1 MDGPSIIK
9 EHGKA
14 IVEAIRNKTLDNEW
28 KVLVVDEASKRIID
42 SSVNEDEIL
51 NHNIANIERIEDRRE
66 MNPDM
71 DAVYFLSPQPHI
83 VECLLADFACH
94 RYRRGFIIWTGPLPD
109 PLQRKLDVARR
120 QMGGPPDLLLVDF
133 YPRESHLVTF
143 RDPSSF
149 LILYNPA
156 CNDLVAQHLRT
167 LASKIASVCITLRE
181 FPKIRYYQPPAHAAH
196 EARVLCMHLARFVQQ
211 ALEAHRQSDR
221 NFPPP
226 SQRPQS
232 VLLVTDRS
240 MDLMAPLL
248 HEFTYQ
254 AMVHDLLPIREQE
267 NGKVTYHM
275 AARPSARVEER
286 DEELSEKDVVWVT
299 NRHRHMKDTIDKL
312 MSDFRKFMD
321 KHPQFANRDREA
333 SLNDIR
339 DILAGLPQFEEM
351 KKAYSLHLT
360 MAQEAMDIFQNFR
373 LADVASAEQTMA
385 TGLDEEYKKPK
396 NVLDEVVRLLD
407 DRGIADADKLRLI
420 AIYTLY
426 RDGMIAKDISR
437 LLWHASLQRSP
448 DSTDQAVIENLA
460 LLGARP
466 LKELKETRQ
475 PIPPLFPQPG
485 SSKDAVPEEGYA
497 LSRFEP
503 AVKQMLERLC
513 AGELDQ
519 ALFPY
524 VVPPADGA
532 GGTDAL
538 ASQGSL
544 RSAAPRWAAANRR
557 QAENRQR
564 VIVFVA
570 GGATYSE
577 ARACYQVSEKHNRD
591 VFLVTSHMVAP
602 GKYLADL
609 AALKVDRRRLNLPI
623 DQPPPRPPAHIYERP
638 APAVVQ
644 PPANPALA
652 QQQHPP
658 QQQFAPVI
666 GPNNPPTKA
675 FASMSLAGGPPSGVP
690 ASGGPG
696 PGTAATA
703 TTTATAAAT
712 TAAAAGGETKKK
724 DKEKKK
730 RHLFGL
736 MK

>member
-14 IVEAIRNKTLDNEW
+14 IIEAIRSRTLNNEW
-28 KVLVVDEASKRIID
+28 KVLVVDETSKRIID

-71 DAVYFLSPQPHI
+71 DALYLLSPQPHI
-83 VECLLADFACH
+83 VECLLADFSCH

-149 LILYNPA
+149 LVLYNPT
-156 CNDLVAQHLRT
+156 CNDLVAQHLRA
-167 LASKIASVCITLRE
+167 LASKIASVCITLQE
-181 FPKIRYYQPPAHAAH
+181 FPKIRYYQPPAHATH

-211 ALEAHRQSDR
+211 ALEGYRQSDR
-221 NFPPP
+221 NFPPHT
-226 SQRPQS
+226 QRPQS

-254 AMVHDLLPIREQE
+254 AMVHDLLPVREQE

-275 AARPSARVEER
+275 AAKESARVEER
-286 DEELSEKDVVWVT
+286 DEELAEKDVVWVT

-312 MSDFRKFMD
+312 MNDFQKFID
-321 KHPQFANRDREA
+321 KHPQFANQGKEA

-339 DILAGLPQFEEM
+339 DMLAGLPQFEEM

-360 MAQEAMDIFQNFR
+360 MAQEAMDIFQKYK
-373 LADVASAEQTMA
+373 LADVASVEQTLA
-385 TGLDEEYKKPK
+385 TGLDEDYKKPK
-396 NVLDEVVRLLD
+396 NMLDQVVRLLD
-407 DRGIADADKLRLI
+407 DPDVAPADRLRLI
-420 AIYTLY
+420 AIYALY
-426 RDGMIAKDISR
+426 RDGMIDKDISR
-437 LLWHASLQRSP
+437 LLWHASLQRSR
-448 DSTDQAVIENLA
+448 DSQDQAVIENLG

-475 PIPPLFPQPG
+475 PIPPLFPQPS
-485 SSKDAVPEEGYA
+485 SSKNAVPDEEYA

-513 AGELDQ
+513 AGDLDQ

-524 VVPPADGA
+524 VIPPADGP
-532 GGTDAL
+532 GGPDSLT
-538 ASQGSL
+538 SQGSL
-544 RSAAPRWAAANRR
+544 RSAAPRWASANRK

-577 ARACYQVSEKHNRD
+577 ARACYEVSEKHNRD

-609 AALKVDRRRLNLPI
+609 RALKTDRRRLNLPI
-623 DQPPPRPPAHIYERP
+623 DRPPPKPPAHLYERP
-638 APAVVQ
+638 APVQ
-644 PPANPALA
+644 PAGPVRPQQ
-652 QQQHPP
+652 QQQHIPP
-658 QQQFAPVI
+658 GAGV
-666 GPNNPPTKA
+666 
-675 FASMSLAGGPPSGVP
+675 GGPPTQALAGMSLGGAPPPGV
-690 ASGGPG
+690 AGNGPG
-696 PGTAATA
+696 P
-703 TTTATAAAT
+703 
-712 TAAAAGGETKKK
+712 AAAAAAVAAAGAGVDAGGKKKDK

-730 RHLFGL
+730 RNIFGL
-736 MK
+736 KK